1 MGENS
6 GSSMLELSAYIADVN
21 TAKLPLPHID
31 NCFSKLVEETVN
43 LRLSVL
49 HEPRNFHFMSLSP
62 SSLFQQGMF
71 QLGGNSYTTAHSL
84 LWL

>member
-43 LRLSVL
+43 LETFCAS
-49 HEPRNFHFMSLSP
+49 
-62 SSLFQQGMF
+62 
-71 QLGGNSYTTAHSL
+71 
-84 LWL
+84 